1 MSRDLIY
8 RYVKEF
14 TAGRL
19 ASGFSHCH
27 RVYHLA
33 RGLGVKEYDDD
44 ILYAA
49 CYLHDTILGTDGYIK
64 SAEKAEHIL
73 QEVGFNVDKINSVVE
88 CIKAHWPGNN
98 PQSKEGQLLHD
109 ANLIDSLG
117 AIGVVRLSAGSFL
130 WYQYSSLKEVLD
142 LIKDY
147 RDKSKF
153 LIFQKSK
160 ELAKEKIKFMDVL
173 IKELE
178 TEEHL

>member
-1 MSRDLIY
+1 MPKDLIY

-33 RGLGVKEYDDD
+33 KELDVEDYDDD
-44 ILYAA
+44 ILHAA
-49 CYLHDTILGTDGYIK
+49 CYLHDTVVGQDGHLQ

-73 QEVGFNVDKINSVVE
+73 QEVGFKANKIDSVVE
-88 CIKAHWPGNN
+88 CIKTHWHGLKPT
-98 PQSKEGQLLHD
+98 QTEAKLLHD

-117 AIGVVRLSAGSFL
+117 AIGVVRLSAGAFL
-130 WYQYSSLKEVLD
+130 WHQYSSLKQILAMIIEYKDKANL
-142 LIKDY
+142 LIY
-147 RDKSKF
+147 P
-153 LIFQKSK
+153 KSK
-160 ELAKEKIKFMDVL
+160 ELAKEKVKFMEVL

-178 TEEHL
+178 AEEHL

>member
-1 MSRDLIY
+1 MPRDLIY

-33 RGLGVKEYDDD
+33 REIEIEDYDDD

-49 CYLHDTILGTDGYIK
+49 CYLHDTIVGPEGHLK

-73 QEVGFNVDKINSVVE
+73 QEIGFPADKINPVVE
-88 CIKAHWPGNN
+88 CIKAHWPGEKPNTR
-98 PQSKEGQLLHD
+98 EAQLLHD

-117 AIGVVRLSAGSFL
+117 AIGIVRLSAGAFL
-130 WYQYSSLKEVLD
+130 WYQLNSLKDVLK
-142 LIKDY
+142 LLKDY
-147 RDKSKF
+147 REKANL
-153 LIFQKSK
+153 LIFPKSK
-160 ELAKEKIKFMDVL
+160 ELAKEKIKFMDMI

-178 TEEHL
+178 DEEHL